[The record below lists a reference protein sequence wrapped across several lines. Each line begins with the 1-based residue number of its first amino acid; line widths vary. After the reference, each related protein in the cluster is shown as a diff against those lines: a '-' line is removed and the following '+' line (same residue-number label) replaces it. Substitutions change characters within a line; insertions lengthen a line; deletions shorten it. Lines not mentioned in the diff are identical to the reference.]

1 MCVCVCF
8 TKKLILHCVFDKAC
22 ICEPLENYLVYFARS
37 CQISS
42 SELWCHE
49 VDAEKEFER
58 MGQSM
63 ALPVSFT
70 EELDFCDV
78 LPVYQRD
85 RLGVYREQFQ
95 EHVAQ
100 ARCLPSDHAVY
111 DLERGSARPAQVYGG
126 APLFTLVSHGTLWHD
141 THMRPLTA
149 LEWCMAHGIV
159 ADPAVCGP
167 GVEQVADYLPLLESN
182 ELSRRAL
189 KDMVGNGWH
198 VGSVGS
204 WLMFLLGAVEFSSAT
219 RAPRYVNPPDDA
231 EEEMDDD
238 GPPQKRFAFDTALS
252 ACPNVTIDLCEDEES
267 QAEAVMPTQDCTKS
281 VLEWTDRQLDDF
293 DSLFVEVINL
303 DNSPTTI
310 VEVLESQLEEDCI

>member
-141 THMRPLTA
+141 THTCVHSQLLNGAWHMA
-149 LEWCMAHGIV
+149 L
-159 ADPAVCGP
+159 
-167 GVEQVADYLPLLESN
+167 L
-182 ELSRRAL
+182 
-189 KDMVGNGWH
+189 
-198 VGSVGS
+198 
-204 WLMFLLGAVEFSSAT
+204 
-219 RAPRYVNPPDDA
+219 
-231 EEEMDDD
+231 
-238 GPPQKRFAFDTALS
+238 
-252 ACPNVTIDLCEDEES
+252 
-267 QAEAVMPTQDCTKS
+267 PTQLS
-281 VLEWTDRQLDDF
+281 VDQVWNKWRTTCHCSRATSCLD
-293 DSLFVEVINL
+293 VR
-303 DNSPTTI
+303 
-310 VEVLESQLEEDCI
+310 